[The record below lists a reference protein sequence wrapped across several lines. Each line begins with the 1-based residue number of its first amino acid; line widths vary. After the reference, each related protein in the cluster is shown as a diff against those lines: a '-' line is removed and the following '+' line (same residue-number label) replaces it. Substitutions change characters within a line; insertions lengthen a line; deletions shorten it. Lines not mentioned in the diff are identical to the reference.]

1 MKRIVMLL
9 LVITLSFS
17 VFTACAILKANEEP
31 IGETI
36 EDTVYTKVTENLIY
50 ENNISSTEPFDTEP
64 SEPCSQSDEILNYDD
79 VIEMYKNIVNLY
91 PDYTEEKMNL
101 GVCDGIDS
109 VVNEESKEVY
119 KALFISGYRFYLED
133 YAMRYLDDGKKYF
146 GYALADIN
154 KNGSEELI
162 LLNDL
167 YDIIAIF
174 GIEENRPKLLIDNY
188 ERNCFCRIDAQ
199 GRIYTEKNDSSVLY
213 TQIYLLNNN
222 DALELIEEYQCV
234 KFNYRN
240 HDECY
245 KLTGGEK
252 IRIPKSEWTK
262 ATHGWMNGN
271 KARIITKTHAD
282 LKFIRLFGELKL
294 YQPSIV
300 SWNWSSSQFFYPEN
314 VLIISNISDDTVT
327 FSLYDQYEIYHRKA
341 LVQAELNGNIAEFNT
356 DKIKGRIEFGLDSIW
371 MIVEE
376 SDIEGIPCGA
386 FLYDKMEI
394 SVG

>member
-17 VFTACAILKANEEP
+17 VFTACAILKADEES

-36 EDTVYTKVTENLIY
+36 DDTVYTKATENLIY
-50 ENNISSTEPFDTEP
+50 ENNISSTEPSNTEY

-91 PDYTEEKMNL
+91 PDYTEEKLNS
-101 GVCDGIDS
+101 GVYDGIDS

-119 KALFISGYRFYLED
+119 KALFVSGYRFYFED

-146 GYALADIN
+146 GYAFTDIN

-234 KFNYRN
+234 KYNYRN

-245 KLTGGEK
+245 KLMGGEK
-252 IRIPKSEWTK
+252 IRIPKSEWMK

-271 KARIITKTHAD
+271 KTGLITKTYAD

-294 YQPSIV
+294 YQPPIV
-300 SWNWSSSQFFYPEN
+300 SWDWKSSQFFNLEN
-314 VLIISNISDDTVT
+314 VLIISNISDDAVT

-341 LVQAELNGNIAEFNT
+341 VVQAELNGNIAEFNT
-356 DKIKGRIEFGLDSIW
+356 DEIKGRIEFGLDSIW

-376 SDIEGIPCGA
+376 SDIEGLPCGA

-394 SVG
+394 LVG